1 MCDVQVYDEL
11 FLDENGAEELFEK
24 LDILHDD
31 KVDYVT
37 FVDSLKIADIPQL
50 TSKCRNVGP
59 LKLVRSQLA
68 SWLPVHGVLV

>member
-1 MCDVQVYDEL
+1 MYGQLFVDE
-11 FLDENGAEELFEK
+11 DGAEEMFEK
-24 LDILHDD
+24 LNILHND

-59 LKLVRSQLA
+59 LKLVRIDFT
-68 SWLPVHGVLV
+68 